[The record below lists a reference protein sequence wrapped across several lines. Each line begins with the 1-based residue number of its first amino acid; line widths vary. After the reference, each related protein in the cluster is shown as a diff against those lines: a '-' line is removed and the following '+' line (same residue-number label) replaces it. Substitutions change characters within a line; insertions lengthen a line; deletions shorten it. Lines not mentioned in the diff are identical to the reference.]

1 MSAPQHC
8 TLPSLLA
15 AALALGLSS
24 TPALAQIEEVLV
36 TAQKREESLQ
46 ATPIAISTLS
56 GDSMEK
62 MGITSLEEVALAT
75 PALNFSPYPSSAS
88 LLILYMRGQGVSD
101 PMQITVDGS
110 GGMYQDGVYIAR
122 PQGAAFELADNERVE
137 VLQSP
142 RGPPHARK
150 RAR

>member
-62 MGITSLEEVALAT
+62 MGITSFEEVALAT
-75 PALNFSPYPSSAS
+75 PALNFYPYPNSAS
-88 LLILYMRGQGVSD
+88 LLILYIRGQGVSD
-101 PMQITVDGS
+101 PMQITLYGS
-110 GGMYQDGVYIAR
+110 VVMKLVCVY
-122 PQGAAFELADNERVE
+122 LSS
-137 VLQSP
+137 LQS
-142 RGPPHARK
+142 
-150 RAR
+150 